1 MSENL
6 ERFNKAY
13 YKVCSG
19 FNSVSWAKERLNG
32 LSEMLD
38 KDEPHI
44 SFPPRIE
51 WIKKEVD
58 EINQGING
66 EQESCEIINKIVKE
80 IILKFETKESVP
92 VLEHEKIVRKETK
105 AWKKNFEAMQDAFNK
120 ELNKRLSLE
129 KELKELGLS
138 EKKVVSN
145 DKKER

>member
-58 EINQGING
+58 KINQGING
-66 EQESCEIINKIVKE
+66 EQESCETINKIVKE
-80 IILKFETKESVP
+80 IILKFETKEPCVP
-92 VLEHEKIVRKETK
+92 VLELDELIKWGELEQANNNIYRKST
-105 AWKKNFEAMQDAFNK
+105 D
-120 ELNKRLSLE
+120 ELNEDWIEKV
-129 KELKELGLS
+129 KELKGGLNG
-138 EKKVVSN
+138 EN
-145 DKKER
+145 